1 MKLRW
6 GFPMDNAFVAMLAL
20 SRPEIPSAQA
30 IIAEFERRVP
40 KLPFEL
46 EAVEAPEKR
55 TGAGMVHAFK
65 AGDRLL
71 SVMLIDKPLPAGTLD
86 KAIQAD
92 LVWPEAK
99 EKLAAHKA
107 HIIVGCVA
115 GAEGYGPAID
125 TAGLVTAMAAV
136 IATLTPTIGVYWST
150 GNTVTET
157 SRFQQVADS
166 FFAGNP
172 PVTVWVQLLMMPSLQ
187 TAQGE
192 PTLAAVTQGLQPFVG
207 REIEFQPSTLPPA
220 AIAQRAVG
228 ASVYLLAKGPVL
240 KDGDT
245 LGISEGERIRV
256 AYADQGCRP
265 GIPVM
270 KLSLEHLGGAG
281 GVARRPDGFGPAG

>member
-1 MKLRW
+1 
-6 GFPMDNAFVAMLAL
+6 MDNAFVAMLAL
-20 SRPEIPSAQA
+20 SKPEIPSAEA
-30 IIAEFERRVP
+30 IIAEFKRRVP

-46 EAVEAPEKR
+46 EAVDAPEEGTEVGR
-55 TGAGMVHAFK
+55 VRAFT

-71 SVMLIDKPLPAGTLD
+71 SVMLIDKPLPAGMLD
-86 KAIQAD
+86 AAIQAD

-99 EKLAAHKA
+99 EKLAAHEA

-115 GAEGYGPAID
+115 GSEGYGPAID

-136 IATLTPTIGVYWST
+136 VAALTPTIGVYWSS

-157 SRFQQVADS
+157 SQFQRVADS

-172 PVTVWVQLLMMPSLQ
+172 PVTVWVQLLLLPSLPS
-187 TAQGE
+187 AQGE

-207 REIEFQPSTLPPA
+207 REIEFQPSTLPPVTV
-220 AIAQRAVG
+220 AQKVVG
-228 ASVYLLAKGPVL
+228 ACIYLLSKGPVL

-245 LGISEGERIRV
+245 LGISEEERIRV
-256 AYADQGCRP
+256 AYADQGHRP

-270 KLSLEHLGGAG
+270 KLSLERLDDMGAVAG
-281 GVARRPDGFGPAG
+281 GPGGSGPAG